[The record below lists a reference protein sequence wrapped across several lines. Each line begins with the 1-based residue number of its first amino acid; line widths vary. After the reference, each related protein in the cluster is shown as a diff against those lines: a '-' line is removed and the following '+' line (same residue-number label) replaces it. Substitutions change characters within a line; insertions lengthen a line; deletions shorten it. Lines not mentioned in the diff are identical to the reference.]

1 MVRLLQ
7 EENLGDGRVERSP
20 VTNFVSSFK
29 YINSPQNFPMKFCNV
44 LFAKAIAQ
52 QDVLTPEDMNIP
64 EVGMIFSRFE
74 KEYNMIIN
82 RDLIKK
88 TAKLL
93 REYCNKA
100 KQVLF
105 GAYLTRQR
113 DSAPLLYLRASAVMA
128 SLT

>member
-74 KEYNMIIN
+74 K
-82 RDLIKK
+82 
-88 TAKLL
+88 
-93 REYCNKA
+93 
-100 KQVLF
+100 
-105 GAYLTRQR
+105 
-113 DSAPLLYLRASAVMA
+113 
-128 SLT
+128 